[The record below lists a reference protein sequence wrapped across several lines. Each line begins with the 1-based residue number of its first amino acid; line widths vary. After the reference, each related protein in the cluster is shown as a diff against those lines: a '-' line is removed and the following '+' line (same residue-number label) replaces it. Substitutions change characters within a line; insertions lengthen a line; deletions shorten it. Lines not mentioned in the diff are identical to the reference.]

1 MGTITDIFKTI
12 IVSFVFVVLR
22 KVVSLL
28 YKKWL
33 KLAIKLQK
41 KYNKKHRLHK
51 DYNMHRFD
59 TVSMTYQLDMQDGNF
74 IAMILFLILILI
86 ILIIPSHHD
95 ILFNVLAVI
104 LSVLF
109 FLYCWFVRQSW
120 AKNYRMLF
128 YISCGVSV
136 LLTAHIV
143 VSLIWTTVIVI
154 GYSNSIHLMLLI
166 WSTMLFEITI
176 NNDVKKRQG
185 TVSVK
190 PKKQ

>member
-1 MGTITDIFKTI
+1 MGAITDIFKTI

-41 KYNKKHRLHK
+41 KYNKKHGLHK

-59 TVSMTYQLDMQDGNF
+59 TDSVTYRLDMQDGNSM
-74 IAMILFLILILI
+74 AMILFLIFILMILI
-86 ILIIPSHHD
+86 MPPRND
-95 ILFNVLAVI
+95 ILFNVLSATV
-104 LSVLF
+104 SVLF
-109 FLYCWFVRQSW
+109 FSYCWFVRKSW

-128 YISCGVSV
+128 YISCGVSM

-143 VSLIWTTVIVI
+143 ASLIWATVIVI

-176 NNDVKKRQG
+176 NKKAWSDQNRNNKTG
-185 TVSVK
+185 DG
-190 PKKQ
+190 